1 MKPYDIQKKEEREK
15 SVKDRVA
22 VVWDQEANLECKEDE
37 TLVE

>member
-22 VVWDQEANLECKEDE
+22 VVLVQEANLECEE
-37 TLVE
+37 EEALVE